1 MNDVKKIAIVDD
13 HTMFRRGLCS
23 LINLFPGYTV
33 VLDAANGNDFIRQL
47 DPGMLPDILL
57 LDIAMPEMDGF
68 ALATW
73 LKNNHPTIRVL
84 ALSTMDSDIAIIRM
98 IKAGA
103 RGYLLKDA
111 EPSELRR
118 AFDDV
123 LSLGYYYNDLVSRKL
138 LLSSGAGVQLERL
151 TDREQTFL
159 KLACSEK
166 TYYEIAK
173 EMFVSE
179 RTVDGYRDALFKK
192 LQVTSRVGLVL
203 YAVKNGLIQL

>member
-1 MNDVKKIAIVDD
+1 MNDIRKIAIVDD

-47 DPGMLPDILL
+47 NPDMLPDILL

-73 LKNNHPTIRVL
+73 LKNNHPSVKVL

-123 LSLGYYYNDLVSRKL
+123 MSPGYYYNDLVSRKL
-138 LLSSGAGVQLERL
+138 LLSSGAEVPADRL

-203 YAVKNGLIQL
+203 YAVKNGLILV

>member
-47 DPGMLPDILL
+47 DPDMLPDILL

>member
-47 DPGMLPDILL
+47 DPDMLPDILL

-73 LKNNHPTIRVL
+73 LKNNQPTIRVL

-138 LLSSGAGVQLERL
+138 LLSSGADVQLERL

>member
-47 DPGMLPDILL
+47 DPDMLPDILL

-73 LKNNHPTIRVL
+73 LKNNQPTIRVL